1 MVSYQPTSAKSAY
14 QCVSKIYPSTGPSQF
29 SCKRKKKMIKDPAR
43 NTLTNSELDN
53 FNREYPTKWEL
64 FWANWAG
71 MRSSTPKVQDDKAP
85 SSSLRCRFAIQ
96 KPPLLRSKCW
106 QGQSPVERHTNANS
120 NSLKLQGNGKGE
132 AWKSENPLLWETAP
146 GWAKLQYLKVNAV
159 LQNLLFFLLKL
170 TIHSGAVCCPI
181 AMSHSPNKPSVPALV
196 PPPKF
201 SVTKNWNKLAFPDFS
216 CSSAVWV
223 MLWTTLASRT
233 CQRIHKKRLKQIPS
247 VLLYYP
253 LPSNIAVAT
262 KVEHVDTPYHCFLM
276 PQERLKISGVTKPTV
291 PAVKIPILSYTSKSN
306 ITAQKSK
313 NED

>member
-1 MVSYQPTSAKSAY
+1 MRIQDL
-14 QCVSKIYPSTGPSQF
+14 SKHWEEEKND
-29 SCKRKKKMIKDPAR
+29 KRPDPAR

-64 FWANWAG
+64 FWGKLGRNEILNTESPRRQGAIF
-71 MRSSTPKVQDDKAP
+71 V
-85 SSSLRCRFAIQ
+85 SSLPFRNSKASPFEKQMLTRA
-96 KPPLLRSKCW
+96 KPSWKAHKCKLKFLEIAREWEGWSMEKWKPTSLR
-106 QGQSPVERHTNANS
+106 
-120 NSLKLQGNGKGE
+120 
-132 AWKSENPLLWETAP
+132 TAP

-201 SVTKNWNKLAFPDFS
+201 SVTKNWNILAFPDFS

>member
-1 MVSYQPTSAKSAY
+1 
-14 QCVSKIYPSTGPSQF
+14 
-29 SCKRKKKMIKDPAR
+29 
-43 NTLTNSELDN
+43 
-53 FNREYPTKWEL
+53 
-64 FWANWAG
+64 

-120 NSLKLQGNGKGE
+120 KFLEIARGMGRVKHGKVKTHFFEKRHLAGPNCNTLKSMPFCRTCCFFCWSWPSTLVRS
-132 AWKSENPLLWETAP
+132 AARLLWVT
-146 GWAKLQYLKVNAV
+146 Y
-159 LQNLLFFLLKL
+159 
-170 TIHSGAVCCPI
+170 PI
-181 AMSHSPNKPSVPALV
+181 NRASQHWSHPPNSVWQ
-196 PPPKF
+196 KIG
-201 SVTKNWNKLAFPDFS
+201 NILAFPDFS